1 MSAAALAFCVT
12 APPASA
18 LPTKEELRALDPA
31 ERGLI
36 ARLNAERRLVLGAEG
51 RPLPPLS
58 ISSALTQAASDYAD
72 YLRASDQFSHHADGR
87 TAADRA
93 LEAGWTPAPGLG
105 LSVAE
110 DLFEGASAEAAYS
123 AWKSSLS
130 HAAVLFHPDAHWAGL
145 GRSADKWVLFV
156 AGHCAQRQCEPPTE
170 GREPT
175 ALLAAPPRPARLRFH
190 LRRRGRKVVV
200 RVRVL
205 RGEGH
210 VLVRVRRA
218 DGRLARRTG
227 VSRRGSLWRYAFR
240 LQTRGRWRANIS
252 FRAAPGW
259 TGMFV
264 RLRPFSVSE

>member
-1 MSAAALAFCVT
+1 MRIFYGFDSRLRGRFRRSALGAVSAAALAFCVT

-18 LPTKEELRALDPA
+18 LPIKEELRALDP
-31 ERGLI
+31 
-36 ARLNAERRLVLGAEG
+36 
-51 RPLPPLS
+51 
-58 ISSALTQAASDYAD
+58 
-72 YLRASDQFSHHADGR
+72 
-87 TAADRA
+87 
-93 LEAGWTPAPGLG
+93 
-105 LSVAE
+105 
-110 DLFEGASAEAAYS
+110 
-123 AWKSSLS
+123 
-130 HAAVLFHPDAHWAGL
+130 
-145 GRSADKWVLFV
+145 